1 MNCPLCDTHLSKK
14 LDEEYFDCLKCHAL
28 VKDNRLYVSAS
39 YEKQVYETHN
49 NDVNDERYQNFTSP
63 ITNYVLKKYNPAHKG
78 LDFGSGT
85 GPVISKVL
93 NDHGYNSINLYDP
106 FFHPNEKALL
116 EKYDYIFSCEVVEHF
131 HQPKEEYQRLFRMLK
146 PGGRLLIMTHLYDGK
161 TPFINWYYRNDPTHV
176 FIHRK
181 ETFVFIA
188 SNFEMQ
194 MEFQGERLVVLRK
207 QNQ

>member
-28 VKDNRLYVSAS
+28 VKDNRLYVSVS
-39 YEKQVYETHN
+39 DEKQVYETHN

-93 NDHGYNSINLYDP
+93 NDHGYDNINLYDP
-106 FFHPNEKALL
+106 FFHLNEKALN
-116 EKYDYIFSCEVVEHF
+116 EKYDYIICCEVVEHF
-131 HQPKEEYQRLFRMLK
+131 KNPKEEYERLFNMLIQ
-146 PGGRLLIMTHLYDGK
+146 GGRLVLMTHPYDGK
-161 TPFINWYYRNDPTHV
+161 IPFAKWYYRQDETHV

-188 SNFEMQ
+188 DHFDVEF
-194 MEFQGERLVVLRK
+194 EFQGKRLTVLRVK
-207 QNQ
+207 